1 MYKEFLYEEPESE
14 NPYEMIERGISLY
27 GDEHWKSM
35 DDAEFEMHYGIPKR
49 EFLHNYS
56 IEYSFYTREK
66 VDFADDYSPLN
77 MEEFMKEFKETAESH
92 RNAPKIVQENSGG
105 APAGENKAQKGQAPP
120 AKNTPAPQSTSASPK
135 AGKKRNKPNTPRKAK
150 SSASPLQ
157 EAARKEFNAFKRGL
171 IKSTRGSLG
180 RTRINLMEK
189 ALKAAMDKA
198 GIKWGTPEWAGLVR
212 KFFPGADFA
221 ALSKA
226 ETPPAPTAEG
236 TKTAPAKKEGTPTQ
250 DTVAQSPAEAQNDAE
265 AEAKTAST
273 QATAPAPTEPSAGG
287 MSEGK
292 TGEEQ
297 QAPEEGKKEEG
308 PQKGNTDQQ
317 KAAKEQ
323 IKQAVKAVK
332 GPGGPGKSA
341 KEEKTAAAGG
351 KSSAPAPPAGG
362 GGPLK
367 INKPEDTGAKVSAT
381 QAKTDALE
389 KAGDVLNRE
398 SESALKEKTEK
409 IAKTSAGQRETKSA
423 EEKRAEAEKA
433 VEPPVEEAVSEAN
446 TGTIEVVDEA
456 PEPEVDPAEQKQ
468 SVSNKMRD
476 ALPKTADEVKKLDKE
491 NPARKASQE
500 MNQLV
505 KEQTAGVKNTFNKIE
520 DTPTPQP
527 KSAEAPLPG
536 PEPAV
541 QQEALNLS
549 EGMLPPSDP
558 GQSDFSE
565 YTQASDDLVANELQ
579 NPELVKEFETSDA
592 TPMVEAREARD
603 GIREEAEAAPQE
615 VKDIEQAEQDNL
627 DKALGDEEKKATE
640 EMANARK
647 QGLEESTGTQQEK
660 KTEFEQEKLRVSEHI
675 NKIYERT
682 NDHIKTKLELLETQT
697 MKAFEEGQKAAMETF
712 DNTVD
717 EELEEFFE
725 ERHSGIGGFFTA
737 IGDWFSGTD
746 DLPEVQEIFERNRV
760 IYVETI
766 DRLIEDLSAN
776 TEQVIE
782 ECKQI
787 LADAKEEIKEYVEGL
802 DGKLKEFGEQCQDD
816 IDQKLKKLSED
827 IEQKEKE
834 MADKL
839 AEEREKAIEAVDKR
853 IEERKESMKS
863 GLAKL
868 GSMLLDLA
876 IKFFTFTLTS
886 LGMNPDEIMAMIN
899 KGVET
904 LTLIVTD
911 PKQFFSNLGGAV
923 KQGLGQFQANFM
935 KHMIGGMIEWLTGA
949 MGGTVEIPTEFSF
962 KGIFKMGMSIL
973 GLTWPSIRMKLV
985 KHLGET
991 IVTAAE
997 KGFEIVTVLIT
1008 EGPMGLWEWIKQEA
1022 ATIKDTII
1030 DSIKDWALTAIV
1042 KSAVTQLALM
1052 CNPVGAIV
1060 RAIIAIYD
1068 LVMWLVDNIQRI
1080 ISFVNSVVDSVAA
1093 IAAGQI
1099 SGAANYIESSIART
1113 IPMILSGLAQFLKLN
1128 GIAKKIQQAIE
1139 KVRKPIDNAIDKGIG
1154 FVVGKVKGWFKGK
1167 KGKKGDAKKIKDE
1180 NKKDKAEELDAKDK
1194 AKHKEIGGKIKK
1206 SLQKTEGKD
1215 IVDMQKK
1222 VDRKAEDLEDQY
1234 QPQLKKGINL
1244 DVKVESANKAL
1255 KDGNV
1260 SINITIKPNN
1270 YDLTFDI
1277 SDDEKELDPEDQARF
1292 KRLLYAALELVASKS
1307 EDGGMYEGGS
1317 STEFDE
1323 ARKNNLDSN
1332 DLSPEKQRKESEQ
1345 EKKLKEKKDE
1355 EDQKLMKESKNVHD
1369 KIAITQNKYRRAS
1382 KAKHVPSNTFNEG
1395 SGDFFVETASN
1406 YYIVPT
1412 SRGMSEYFYTLG
1424 RTESLTKILLNAE
1437 EKVNQIDGL
1446 SSEKKSKL
1454 KRLNKQQ
1461 RQMSSSSNE
1470 AVKAKLVEINK
1481 DISILEN
1488 EKINADKNKK
1498 EDLEKLEEMRN
1509 KNPKG
1514 DTGYE
1519 IIKFIKK
1526 NSLKTT
1532 NYLSKFSN
1540 ENMSISVGDLAGE
1553 YQYHTFPLSPEEAK
1567 IWYKTYPA
1575 KISSSGESVLFLAN
1589 LLAEPAR
1596 WSVSHITNMLLLNED
1611 SNLSDKSEAPKR
1623 ELVEEDKKIMQ
1634 KENYKSTGVYE
1645 HTSMSQRGSDPNKD
1659 TATEYSKDENM
1670 RFTDEKHLPKNVT
1683 DRDLAAIKRN
1693 EKLKQNLEDYYK
1705 SVKKL
1710 SKKPSDQDIIKEFAE
1725 KIKTH
1730 LLKDK

>member
-105 APAGENKAQKGQAPP
+105 PPAGENKAQKGQAPP

-135 AGKKRNKPNTPRKAK
+135 AGKKRSKPNTPRKAK

-265 AEAKTAST
+265 AEAKTAAT
-273 QATAPAPTEPSAGG
+273 QATVPAPTEPSAGG
-287 MSEGK
+287 LSEGK
-292 TGEEQ
+292 TSEEQ

-423 EEKRAEAEKA
+423 EEKRTEAEKA

-527 KSAEAPLPG
+527 KSAEAPLPA

-541 QQEALNLS
+541 QQEAMNLS

-592 TPMVEAREARD
+592 APMVEAREARD

-627 DKALGDEEKKATE
+627 DKTLGDEEKKATE

-682 NDHIKTKLELLETQT
+682 NDHIKTKLELLEMQT

-717 EELEEFFE
+717 EELEEFFD

-787 LADAKEEIKEYVEGL
+787 LAGAKEEIKEYVEGL

-1113 IPMILSGLAQFLKLN
+1113 IPMILSGLAQFLKLG
-1128 GIAKKIQQAIE
+1128 GIAKKIQDAIK

-1154 FVVGKVKGWFKGK
+1154 FVVKKVKGWFGKSKGGKDKVK
-1167 KGKKGDAKKIKDE
+1167 KDEVDKDDDNVGDDFKVKPEKFSMSGVGHTLTFEKDDIYMASIKKPIRNKLNALIKDLEVSTKPNPDKWNGKGDAILRGASGLNNAIKSTRNSLANAKKAKRK
-1180 NKKDKAEELDAKDK
+1180 NKNDKATQEQIRKGMASLGLLADNLVKFGNKYGLKDFDDAADVK
-1194 AKHKEIGGKIKK
+1194 ADYKSEQVIVIFDVKKEFQDTGSFNEYKR
-1206 SLQKTEGKD
+1206 Q
-1215 IVDMQKK
+1215 
-1222 VDRKAEDLEDQY
+1222 LEAQEN
-1234 QPQLKKGINL
+1234 GIN
-1244 DVKVESANKAL
+1244 
-1255 KDGNV
+1255 
-1260 SINITIKPNN
+1260 
-1270 YDLTFDI
+1270 DLTID
-1277 SDDEKELDPEDQARF
+1277 KWQTNR
-1292 KRLLYAALELVASKS
+1292 KRYLR
-1307 EDGGMYEGGS
+1307 EG
-1317 STEFDE
+1317 
-1323 ARKNNLDSN
+1323 RDS
-1332 DLSPEKQRKESEQ
+1332 
-1345 EKKLKEKKDE
+1345 
-1355 EDQKLMKESKNVHD
+1355 
-1369 KIAITQNKYRRAS
+1369 
-1382 KAKHVPSNTFNEG
+1382 
-1395 SGDFFVETASN
+1395 
-1406 YYIVPT
+1406 
-1412 SRGMSEYFYTLG
+1412 
-1424 RTESLTKILLNAE
+1424 
-1437 EKVNQIDGL
+1437 
-1446 SSEKKSKL
+1446 
-1454 KRLNKQQ
+1454 
-1461 RQMSSSSNE
+1461 
-1470 AVKAKLVEINK
+1470 
-1481 DISILEN
+1481 
-1488 EKINADKNKK
+1488 
-1498 EDLEKLEEMRN
+1498 
-1509 KNPKG
+1509 
-1514 DTGYE
+1514 
-1519 IIKFIKK
+1519 
-1526 NSLKTT
+1526 
-1532 NYLSKFSN
+1532 
-1540 ENMSISVGDLAGE
+1540 
-1553 YQYHTFPLSPEEAK
+1553 
-1567 IWYKTYPA
+1567 
-1575 KISSSGESVLFLAN
+1575 SSSGEQARAREEMKEETIERIIDE
-1589 LLAEPAR
+1589 AEDRGETLSYIEAKKIVEKDYAALHDPDQVAGG
-1596 WSVSHITNMLLLNED
+1596 E
-1611 SNLSDKSEAPKR
+1611 SDKITSLGRTDINSSIGSQWKNRIHTVDAI
-1623 ELVEEDKKIMQ
+1623 VKKMKQ
-1634 KENYKSTGVYE
+1634 KF
-1645 HTSMSQRGSDPNKD
+1645 NKD
-1659 TATEYSKDENM
+1659 EQ
-1670 RFTDEKHLPKNVT
+1670 PKVKMNV
-1683 DRDLAAIKRN
+1683 DLQIR
-1693 EKLKQNLEDYYK
+1693 
-1705 SVKKL
+1705 KK
-1710 SKKPSDQDIIKEFAE
+1710 
-1725 KIKTH
+1725 
-1730 LLKDK
+1730 

>member
-92 RNAPKIVQENSGG
+92 RNAPKIVQENGGG
-105 APAGENKAQKGQAPP
+105 APVGKYKAQKGQAPP

-150 SSASPLQ
+150 SGASTTQ
-157 EAARKEFNAFKRGL
+157 ETARKEFNAFKRGL

-236 TKTAPAKKEGTPTQ
+236 MKTAPAKKEGTPTQ
-250 DTVAQSPAEAQNDAE
+250 DTVAQSPAEAKNDAE
-265 AEAKTAST
+265 AEAKTAAT
-273 QATAPAPTEPSAGG
+273 QATAPAPTENRTGG
-287 MSEGK
+287 LSEGK

-297 QAPEEGKKEEG
+297 QSPEEGKKEKG
-308 PQKGNTDQQ
+308 PQKGNTEQQ

-323 IKQAVKAVK
+323 IKQVVKAVK

-389 KAGDVLNRE
+389 KAGDVLARE

-423 EEKRAEAEKA
+423 EEKRTEAEKA

-456 PEPEVDPAEQKQ
+456 PKPEVDPAEQKQ

-505 KEQTAGVKNTFNKIE
+505 REQTAGVKNTFNKIE

-541 QQEALNLS
+541 QQEAMNLS

-627 DKALGDEEKKATE
+627 DKTLGDEEKKATE

-697 MKAFEEGQKAAMETF
+697 MKTFEEGQRAAMETF

-717 EELEEFFE
+717 EELEEFFD

-787 LADAKEEIKEYVEGL
+787 LAGAKEEIKEYVEGL

-876 IKFFTFTLTS
+876 IQFFTFTLTS

-899 KGVET
+899 KGIET

-923 KQGLGQFQANFM
+923 KLGLGQFQANFM

-997 KGFEIVTVLIT
+997 KGFEIVSVLIT

-1113 IPMILSGLAQFLKLN
+1113 IPMILSGLAQFLKLG
-1128 GIAKKIQQAIE
+1128 GIAKKIQDAIK
-1139 KVRKPIDNAIDKGIG
+1139 KVRKPIDDAIDKGIG

-1180 NKKDKAEELDAKDK
+1180 NKKDKAEELDPKDK
-1194 AKHKEIGGKIKK
+1194 AKHKEIAGKIESKLKK
-1206 SLQKTEGKD
+1206 NKTKD
-1215 IVDMQKK
+1215 KEEFKDFHKRVEKQGE
-1222 VDRKAEDLEDQY
+1222 ALEDQY
-1234 QPQLKKGINL
+1234 QGQLKKGINL
-1244 DVKVESANKAL
+1244 DVKFKSVKEDE
-1255 KDGNV
+1255 KDGDMDIKI
-1260 SINITIKPNN
+1260 SIKPNN
-1270 YDLTFDI
+1270 AEKNVTLNTGGG
-1277 SDDEKELDPEDQARF
+1277 DDEIDYEKLKLALPGEGSKKVAVRKQSKKNVHVGNSLLSNFLKNEIEIPKDDAEKKKLKQDALTIESKIEVITRED
-1292 KRLLYAALELVASKS
+1292 ASKS
-1307 EDGGMYEGGS
+1307 TTSERENEIIKELTALSKLIVKLGGIENIDMPKKAKYQENGENNSISYLHKGNKNENDEKPTGTTVELKFLEDNKMIGRGNADYMRMHLNYAKLGGGNDSLNWVVAPQWINKSPMVTSIE
-1317 STEFDE
+1317 TNAKKFIEED
-1323 ARKNNLDSN
+1323 KNNLIWYEAKVNSFRVPEKKWN
-1332 DLSPEKQRKESEQ
+1332 DLKKFPKSLSYRFGKYEIKEDGKTWEKKTTPIGNSGSVPVPAPDVEGHNTPRISIPSKTDYFTNNSKENRDKILSKITRDDVDKLKKAREYESYEALEAKLKALKIFPNLWIKKIIKSLRELESE
-1345 EKKLKEKKDE
+1345 
-1355 EDQKLMKESKNVHD
+1355 
-1369 KIAITQNKYRRAS
+1369 
-1382 KAKHVPSNTFNEG
+1382 
-1395 SGDFFVETASN
+1395 
-1406 YYIVPT
+1406 
-1412 SRGMSEYFYTLG
+1412 
-1424 RTESLTKILLNAE
+1424 
-1437 EKVNQIDGL
+1437 
-1446 SSEKKSKL
+1446 
-1454 KRLNKQQ
+1454 
-1461 RQMSSSSNE
+1461 
-1470 AVKAKLVEINK
+1470 
-1481 DISILEN
+1481 
-1488 EKINADKNKK
+1488 
-1498 EDLEKLEEMRN
+1498 
-1509 KNPKG
+1509 
-1514 DTGYE
+1514 
-1519 IIKFIKK
+1519 
-1526 NSLKTT
+1526 
-1532 NYLSKFSN
+1532 
-1540 ENMSISVGDLAGE
+1540 
-1553 YQYHTFPLSPEEAK
+1553 
-1567 IWYKTYPA
+1567 
-1575 KISSSGESVLFLAN
+1575 N
-1589 LLAEPAR
+1589 LLK
-1596 WSVSHITNMLLLNED
+1596 W
-1611 SNLSDKSEAPKR
+1611 
-1623 ELVEEDKKIMQ
+1623 
-1634 KENYKSTGVYE
+1634 
-1645 HTSMSQRGSDPNKD
+1645 
-1659 TATEYSKDENM
+1659 
-1670 RFTDEKHLPKNVT
+1670 
-1683 DRDLAAIKRN
+1683 
-1693 EKLKQNLEDYYK
+1693 
-1705 SVKKL
+1705 
-1710 SKKPSDQDIIKEFAE
+1710 
-1725 KIKTH
+1725 
-1730 LLKDK
+1730 